1 MEDGWVMIEV
11 KNLCKYYGD
20 YKAVDNLN
28 FRIGEGEI
36 VGFLGLNGA
45 GKSTT
50 MNMLTGY
57 LAASCGQILIAGK
70 DILEEPKKVKKAIG
84 YLPEVPP
91 LYPDMTVMEYL
102 SFMYELKGVKQPRR
116 EHLQEICTL
125 AGIDKVSGRLIGNLS
140 KGYRQRVGIAYAL
153 VGNPPIL
160 ILDEPTA
167 GLDPKQIMD
176 IRELIVRLG
185 RKHTIML
192 STHILSE
199 VQAVC
204 RRIIVINAG
213 KIVAD
218 GNTDSI
224 AAELSG
230 ERGLIARIEGP
241 RGEVAAALRNM
252 PGVRKV
258 QCRQTQEKNVYEY
271 TLSEEGGA
279 DLRRSLFTLLAAR
292 SWPLLACRS
301 TEYTLEEMFIRL
313 TDSGVSAEENQQT
326 V

>member
-1 MEDGWVMIEV
+1 MIEV
-11 KNLCKYYGD
+11 KNLSKYYGD

-28 FRIGEGEI
+28 FRIGDGEI

-57 LAASCGQILIAGK
+57 LSASEGQILIEGK
-70 DILEEPKKVKKAIG
+70 DILEEPKAVKKAIG
-84 YLPEVPP
+84 YLPEIPP

-102 SFMYELKGVKQPRR
+102 SFMYELKGAKQPRK
-116 EHLQEICTL
+116 EHLQEICRM
-125 AGIDKVSGRLIGNLS
+125 AGIEKVSGRLIGNLS

-160 ILDEPTA
+160 IMDEPTA

-185 RKHTIML
+185 KRHTVML

-218 GNTDSI
+218 GNTDTI

-230 ERGLIARIEGP
+230 DRGLLARIEGP
-241 RGEVAAALRNM
+241 RSEVVTALRNLS
-252 PGVRKV
+252 GVRHVK
-258 QCRQTQEKNVYEY
+258 CRQTEEKNVYEY
-271 TLSEEGGA
+271 TVLEEEGV
-279 DLRRSLFTLLAAR
+279 DLRRSMFALLASR

-301 TEYTLEEMFIRL
+301 AEYTLEEMFMRL
-313 TDSGVSAEENQQT
+313 TDAGVSADRE
-326 V
+326 

>member
-1 MEDGWVMIEV
+1 MIEV
-11 KNLCKYYGD
+11 KNLSKYYGD

-28 FRIGEGEI
+28 FRIGDGEI

-57 LAASCGQILIAGK
+57 LSASEGQILIEGK
-70 DILEEPKKVKKAIG
+70 DILEEPKAVKKAIG
-84 YLPEVPP
+84 YLPEIPP

-102 SFMYELKGVKQPRR
+102 SFMYELKGAKQPRK
-116 EHLQEICTL
+116 EHLQEICRM
-125 AGIDKVSGRLIGNLS
+125 AGIEKVSGRLIGNLS

-160 ILDEPTA
+160 IMDEPTA

-185 RKHTIML
+185 KRHTVML

-218 GNTDSI
+218 GNTDTI

-230 ERGLIARIEGP
+230 DRGLLARIEGP
-241 RGEVAAALRNM
+241 RSEVVTALRNLS
-252 PGVRKV
+252 GVRHVK
-258 QCRQTQEKNVYEY
+258 CRQTEEKNVYEY
-271 TLSEEGGA
+271 TVLEEEGV
-279 DLRRSLFTLLAAR
+279 DLRRSMFALLASR

-301 TEYTLEEMFIRL
+301 AEYTIEEMFMRL
-313 TDSGVSAEENQQT
+313 TDAGVSGCISLIFS
-326 V
+326 

>member
-1 MEDGWVMIEV
+1 MIEV
-11 KNLCKYYGD
+11 KNLSKYYGN

-57 LAASCGQILIAGK
+57 LAASEGQILIEGK
-70 DILEEPKKVKKAIG
+70 DILEEPKAVKKVIG
-84 YLPEVPP
+84 YLPEIPP

-102 SFMYELKGVKQPRR
+102 SFMYELKGAKQPRK
-116 EHLQEICTL
+116 EHLQEICRM
-125 AGIDKVSGRLIGNLS
+125 AGIEKVSGRLIGNLS

-160 ILDEPTA
+160 IMDEPTV

-185 RKHTIML
+185 KRHTVML

-218 GNTDSI
+218 GNTDTI

-230 ERGLIARIEGP
+230 DRGLIARIEGP
-241 RGEVAAALRNM
+241 RGEVVTALRNLS
-252 PGVRKV
+252 GVRHVK
-258 QCRQTQEKNVYEY
+258 CRQTEEKNVYEY
-271 TLSEEGGA
+271 TVLEEEGV
-279 DLRRSLFTLLAAR
+279 DLRRSMFALLASR

-301 TEYTLEEMFIRL
+301 AEYTLEEMFMRL
-313 TDSGVSAEENQQT
+313 TDAGASADRE
-326 V
+326 